1 MDAVPKVHKEK
12 TPKTQ
17 EINPTHTQI
26 NFSDLKICV
35 FLHEHN
41 ITIETVLHNS
51 YACLDMLVLP
61 KVWVFTFLFFPPS
74 DPA

>member
-26 NFSDLKICV
+26 NFFRPQNMR
-35 FLHEHN
+35 FLHEDN
-41 ITIETVLHNS
+41 ITIETVFHSS